1 MENLNFKCKIT
12 TKVKRVDFVD
22 VTLKLVNHVFQIYVK
37 NNENTIYIHPKSN
50 QTLFVIKHIPSSVKR
65 RISKHS
71 SDKDVLDN
79 YSSVYNNVLKNS
91 AYKYTYKY
99 A

>member
-37 NNENTIYIHPKSN
+37 NNENTIYIHP
-50 QTLFVIKHIPSSVKR
+50 QI
-65 RISKHS
+65 
-71 SDKDVLDN
+71 
-79 YSSVYNNVLKNS
+79 
-91 AYKYTYKY
+91 
-99 A
+99 